1 MFHSE
6 QSPSRRLDDLYL
18 RVRNRIDWIITKL
31 TGNSPLSLPNAVA
44 KSIKNLTQYGL
55 CTQDGT
61 PTPSAPVDIMCNNGA
76 LRMVDDELPS
86 GYKRL
91 LGISFDGNFHY
102 KTGEYLTSDDDVTM
116 TLDNLSSS
124 GKNVFGSYNG
134 ANDKNFSLY
143 IYGSTSGSYFRF
155 GNQLKRPKYGS
166 TGRRTITFGAG
177 GTSGF
182 AEDVSIDPDEFTT
195 PANTYIGMLPNSS
208 SAAYTGDIIG
218 SILVGTRLEWIPC
231 ENDGGV
237 IGYYERVNGNFIA
250 PTGNGTPVSLG
261 YDTSHL
267 VLRVVGTH
275 EVLTVSGK
283 NLLNPATN
291 ITGKYIASS
300 GVISNGDDAQYT
312 DLIPVKAGETYVCSL
327 VSGRNSGNNRWHA
340 YDANGTWVKQ
350 LAYVSATGQQGAKL
364 AMAVT
369 IDSGISYVRLSYG
382 ITDTEAMIC
391 LADSSTQISADG
403 YYVGLYTNNA
413 AVAKRNA
420 PIQSPYTSEYQF
432 HGPAIV
438 FSVLPGKIYAGK
450 TNAVTNY
457 TKIGYACYNNI
468 EDVADQ
474 TKAVSRGEGAAFVAP
489 DGANYAVFAYINSSS
504 GVTFTFD
511 EPYASEIGDYQ
522 PYVAPQ
528 IASVPMLLSV
538 GDVKDEVELIAGTF
552 TRRVTACLYDG
563 TQPVGDVY
571 MSTTGG
577 KDAGAIIVYPLAT
590 PTTEQITGQNLV
602 TNEGTNIVDVTANVS
617 PIQLEV
623 EYAAK
628 RV

>member
-18 RVRNRIDWIITKL
+18 RVRNRINWIITKL

-44 KSIKNLTQYGL
+44 KPIKSLTQYGL
-55 CTQDGT
+55 CTQAAT
-61 PTPSAPVDIMCNNGA
+61 PTPDAPVDIMCNNGA

-102 KTGEYLTSDDDVTM
+102 KTGEYLTGDDVVTL

-134 ANDKNFSLY
+134 SNGKNFSLY
-143 IYGSTSGSYFRF
+143 IYGGTTGSYFRF
-155 GNQLKRPKYGS
+155 GDQLKRPKYGS

-182 AEDVSIDPDEFTT
+182 AEDISIEPDEFTT
-195 PANTYIGMLPNSS
+195 PANVYIGMLPNSS
-208 SAAYTGDIIG
+208 SPAYTGDIVG

-231 ENDGGV
+231 ESDGGV
-237 IGYYERVNGNFIA
+237 IGYYERVNGNFIT

-267 VLRVVGTH
+267 VLRVVGDP
-275 EVLTVSGK
+275 EVLTVS
-283 NLLNPATN
+283 
-291 ITGKYIASS
+291 AS
-300 GVISNGDDAQYT
+300 
-312 DLIPVKAGETYVCSL
+312 
-327 VSGRNSGNNRWHA
+327 
-340 YDANGTWVKQ
+340 
-350 LAYVSATGQQGAKL
+350 GA
-364 AMAVT
+364 
-369 IDSGISYVRLSYG
+369 
-382 ITDTEAMIC
+382 
-391 LADSSTQISADG
+391 
-403 YYVGLYTNNA
+403 
-413 AVAKRNA
+413 
-420 PIQSPYTSEYQF
+420 
-432 HGPAIV
+432 
-438 FSVLPGKIYAGK
+438 
-450 TNAVTNY
+450 
-457 TKIGYACYNNI
+457 
-468 EDVADQ
+468 ADQ
-474 TKAVSRGEGAAFVAP
+474 T
-489 DGANYAVFAYINSSS
+489 
-504 GVTFTFD
+504 
-511 EPYASEIGDYQ
+511 
-522 PYVAPQ
+522 
-528 IASVPMLLSV
+528 ASVPMLLSV
-538 GDVKDEVELIAGTF
+538 GDVKDEVELMHGPLI
-552 TRRVTACLYDG
+552 RRVTACLYDG

-590 PTTEQITGQNLV
+590 PTTEQITPQALSA
-602 TNEGTNIVDVTANVS
+602 NEGTNVVDVTANVS